1 MLAHPSTLANYNAWA
16 NRHLAAACATLTPAQ
31 LAEDRAAFFR
41 SILETLNH
49 ILLVDILY
57 RERLEGVD
65 SGFKTLDEFLHQDLA
80 SLTAHQVAEDRR
92 WIALTKDLDPE
103 KMDEMIG
110 FWTLMDNPDRW
121 EVPKHIYFTNLC
133 QHQAHHRGQVHNM
146 LSQTGMAPPPI
157 GYIEFRVDT
166 DGAFVTTPADA

>member
-16 NRHLAAACATLTPAQ
+16 NRHLAAACGTLTASQ

-41 SILETLNH
+41 SILGTLNH

-57 RERLEGVD
+57 RQRLEGVK
-65 SGFKTLDEFLHQDLA
+65 SSFKTLDEFLHQDFAGLA
-80 SLTAHQVAEDRR
+80 AHQVEEDQR
-92 WIALTKDLDPE
+92 WIDLTKGLDGSN
-103 KMDEMIG
+103 MDEVIG
-110 FWTLMDNPDRW
+110 FWTLLDNPDRW
-121 EVPKHIYFTNLC
+121 EVPKHIYFTNLS

-157 GYIEFRVDT
+157 GYIEFRLDT
-166 DGAFVTTPADA
+166 DGGFVTTPAAQ